1 MNMEYAQGKEGD
13 GENTGRLTAFL
24 ASRKV
29 ELIDVNPELLC
40 FILDGTRPLL
50 RIAGSTVT
58 EYPVRAMFVD
68 KLLRWHHLS
77 RHQLHCASNETAI
90 SFFNDLLLAIKG
102 ATVRVCVEDGDAKTI
117 THSRS
122 TPLPP

>member
-1 MNMEYAQGKEGD
+1 MDYAHGREREGESD
-13 GENTGRLTAFL
+13 DHLSLFL
-24 ASRKV
+24 ASRNV

-40 FILDGTRPLL
+40 FILHGTRPLL
-50 RIAGSTVT
+50 RIAAGTVV
-58 EYPVRAMFVD
+58 EYPVRASFVD

-77 RHQLHCASNETAI
+77 RHQLKCASNETAI

-122 TPLPP
+122 APAFP